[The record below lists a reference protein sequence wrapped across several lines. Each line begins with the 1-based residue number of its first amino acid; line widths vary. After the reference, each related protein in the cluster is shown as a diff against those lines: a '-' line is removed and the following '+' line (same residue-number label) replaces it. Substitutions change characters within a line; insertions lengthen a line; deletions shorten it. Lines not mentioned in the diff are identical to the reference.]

1 MTQLF
6 SKNRKLSLLLISSCV
21 IFYGFNSI
29 FNLKKTDPFLEYCKN
44 SDAYFLFS
52 NTNVT
57 YSQRW
62 SNSVKAYVSVNNKIV
77 VNTAK
82 GVEDYAFLNLS
93 EKQTNQITNIKIR
106 TLKADGSI
114 VELDSSLVFKK
125 KANSFQF
132 EAISYPIP
140 AVEPGDTIET
150 SYEYSEYL
158 KKSEL
163 MSYVDLNTKLPSLR
177 SQYSVITGAGILIRY
192 KPYNDFPEPKIL
204 SNDTLV
210 NLQFSM
216 DKIKGVT
223 DNEYSC
229 LPCDLPYLYYSL
241 EKRDSKPRSW
251 LDVYNEEFNFL
262 TQPLA
267 LDYDRSSYYKRWKRR
282 TLGKAKDSSKYY
294 QFKLLFNEV
303 VKNFNVEKVQ
313 TKELIKSSG
322 YFLKKKRFDLLS
334 IRRFYRQLLEDLEI
348 DYWAVFARS
357 KRLGEIDTHYIR
369 LGEFDHVFF
378 AYENENGGVNF
389 LYPHVETYKY
399 QIDELPT
406 SLYNTDAVLVKPLLK
421 EKRKKRDKFIS
432 RSFKFAEVDSI
443 STAKVKLPGMSANL
457 NYLNQ
462 VIYGDV
468 NIKDKA
474 TKFKYRFKAS
484 GGLSTEIRSFIE
496 MVNSSEEV
504 SKFYET
510 LFKVEGN
517 DNTVQ
522 LDTILNRRVIEKKP
536 FTYILN
542 AEGTL
547 NNVVTYM
554 NDSLVSISIDKLLQ
568 HSQINSDTNSEKLN
582 YYLDYSFSDQILMY
596 LNFPSEI
603 EILGADGNNLS
614 YKNDYGEYYFEL
626 RKSKKNQLKLHS
638 SYKIIK
644 NYIPKEKL
652 DNIKLLNEQFKNI
665 RNKRLII
672 KLKK

>member
-1 MTQLF
+1 M
-6 SKNRKLSLLLISSCV
+6 
-21 IFYGFNSI
+21 
-29 FNLKKTDPFLEYCKN
+29 
-44 SDAYFLFS
+44 
-52 NTNVT
+52 
-57 YSQRW
+57 
-62 SNSVKAYVSVNNKIV
+62 
-77 VNTAK
+77 
-82 GVEDYAFLNLS
+82 
-93 EKQTNQITNIKIR
+93 
-106 TLKADGSI
+106 
-114 VELDSSLVFKK
+114 
-125 KANSFQF
+125 
-132 EAISYPIP
+132 
-140 AVEPGDTIET
+140 
-150 SYEYSEYL
+150 
-158 KKSEL
+158 
-163 MSYVDLNTKLPSLR
+163 
-177 SQYSVITGAGILIRY
+177 
-192 KPYNDFPEPKIL
+192 
-204 SNDTLV
+204 
-210 NLQFSM
+210 
-216 DKIKGVT
+216 
-223 DNEYSC
+223 
-229 LPCDLPYLYYSL
+229 
-241 EKRDSKPRSW
+241 
-251 LDVYNEEFNFL
+251 
-262 TQPLA
+262 
-267 LDYDRSSYYKRWKRR
+267 
-282 TLGKAKDSSKYY
+282 
-294 QFKLLFNEV
+294 LFNEV